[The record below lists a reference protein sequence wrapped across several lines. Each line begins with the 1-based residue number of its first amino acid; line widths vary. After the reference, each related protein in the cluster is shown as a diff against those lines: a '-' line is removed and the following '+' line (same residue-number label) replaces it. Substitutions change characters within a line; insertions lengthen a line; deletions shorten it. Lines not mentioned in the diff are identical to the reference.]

1 MRYIKYAVLAAIAV
15 CLIAVSL
22 ANRDLVVLE
31 LLPADLAGLVG
42 INKSIELPLFV
53 VIFGGVA
60 IGLLIGFLWEWIRE
74 YKQRAEA
81 AAQRREMDRMRRE
94 LKRLKGSQ
102 NEGKDEVLALLDE
115 AS

>member
-1 MRYIKYAVLAAIAV
+1 MRYIKYALLAVIAV
-15 CLIAVSL
+15 ILVCVSL
-22 ANRDLVVLE
+22 ANRESVQLE
-31 LLPADLAGLVG
+31 LLPTDLAQLLGMDYA
-42 INKSIELPLFV
+42 ITLPWFV

-74 YKQRAEA
+74 HKQRAEA

-94 LKRLKGSQ
+94 IKRLKADKH
-102 NEGKDEVLALLDE
+102 EGKDDVLALFDE

>member
-15 CLIAVSL
+15 ALVSVSL
-22 ANRDLVVLE
+22 ANSQSVDLQ
-31 LLPADLAGLVG
+31 LLPTDLGGLIG
-42 INKSIELPLFV
+42 MNYFIAMPLFV

-60 IGLLIGFLWEWIRE
+60 IGLLVGFIWEWIRE

-81 AAQRREMDRMRRE
+81 AEQRREMDRMRRE
-94 LKRLKGSQ
+94 IKRLKAH
-102 NEGKDEVLALLDE
+102 EARGKDDVLALLDE